1 MDHTRP
7 RGEECVEGTM
17 AMNANSSVLVRR
29 SRTCLAA
36 VAVAGALGLL
46 SACGGS
52 SQTKPSGALSPGT
65 GQTLPGTPGV
75 SGTGGT
81 VTPPPSTPSTSPT
94 AGQSSAPAAAN
105 AVTIKNFAFSPA
117 KLTVKAGTK
126 VTWTNTDPDTHT
138 VTSKQGS
145 GGPLKSKGLATNDTY
160 SYTFTKPGTYAY
172 YCTIHPFMTATVEVT
187 P

>member
-1 MDHTRP
+1 MP
-7 RGEECVEGTM
+7 
-17 AMNANSSVLVRR
+17 
-29 SRTCLAA
+29 
-36 VAVAGALGLL
+36 GA
-46 SACGGS
+46 
-52 SQTKPSGALSPGT
+52 
-65 GQTLPGTPGV
+65 

-81 VTPPPSTPSTSPT
+81 VTPPAATPSTSPT
-94 AGQSSAPAAAN
+94 SGQPTAPAAPN

-117 KLTVKAGTK
+117 KMTVKVGTK

-145 GGPLKSKGLATNDTY
+145 GGPLKSPGLATKATY

>member
-1 MDHTRP
+1 
-7 RGEECVEGTM
+7 
-17 AMNANSSVLVRR
+17 MNANSSRPVRR
-29 SRTCLAA
+29 SRTACVAA
-36 VAVAGALGLL
+36 VAVVGALGLL

-52 SQTKPSGALSPGT
+52 SHPKPAGALSPGP

-81 VTPPPSTPSTSPT
+81 VSPPPVTPSTSPT
-94 AGQSSAPAAAN
+94 TGQPSAPAAAN

-117 KLTVKAGTK
+117 KLKVKVGTK

-145 GGPLKSKGLATNDTY
+145 GGPLKSAGLATNATY

-172 YCTIHPFMTATVEVT
+172 YCSIHPFMTATVEVT

>member
-1 MDHTRP
+1 MT
-7 RGEECVEGTM
+7 
-17 AMNANSSVLVRR
+17 MNAISSPPARR
-29 SRTCLAA
+29 SRTACLTA

-52 SQTKPSGALSPGT
+52 SHPKPAGSLSPGP
-65 GQTLPGTPGV
+65 GQTLPGTPGA

-81 VTPPPSTPSTSPT
+81 VTPPPITPSTSPT
-94 AGQSSAPAAAN
+94 SGQPSAATAAN

-126 VTWTNTDPDTHT
+126 VTWTNTDQDTHT
-138 VTSKQGS
+138 VTSKKGS
-145 GGPLKSKGLATNDTY
+145 GGPLKSGGLTTNATY

>member
-1 MDHTRP
+1 
-7 RGEECVEGTM
+7 
-17 AMNANSSVLVRR
+17 MNANSAVLVRR
-29 SRTCLAA
+29 SRACLAA
-36 VAVAGALGLL
+36 FAVAGALGLL
-46 SACGGS
+46 SACGGTS
-52 SQTKPSGALSPGT
+52 HPKPAGGLSPGP
-65 GQTLPGTPGV
+65 GQSLPGTPGA

-81 VTPPPSTPSTSPT
+81 VSPPPITPSISPT
-94 AGQSSAPAAAN
+94 TGQPSAPAGAN

-117 KLTVKAGTK
+117 KLTVKTGTK
-126 VTWTNTDPDTHT
+126 VTWTNSDPDTHT

-145 GGPLKSKGLATNDTY
+145 GGPLKSGGLATNATY